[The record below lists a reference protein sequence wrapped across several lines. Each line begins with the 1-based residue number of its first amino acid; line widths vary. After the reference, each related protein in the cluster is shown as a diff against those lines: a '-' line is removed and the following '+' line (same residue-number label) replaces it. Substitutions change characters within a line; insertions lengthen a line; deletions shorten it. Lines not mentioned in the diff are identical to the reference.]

1 MMQEPIWDTDEKHKG
16 LRPVKGDLVWVVSKT
31 RGRFGALEVAD
42 IGAHGIVISS
52 WTSASFG
59 TPKICILCHDG
70 VERATTASCARTYST
85 LIDYSERVRSG
96 GSDRHR
102 GEPAWE
108 TVYYAW
114 MNDTY
119 VPIIVQREKGFGR
132 ARWAQ
137 TRDKSAYLVKP
148 INTRGKMWLN
158 RDKVHPDDWETMLKS
173 DSVCVSV
180 RVPVW
185 VARKG
190 GLFTDDAKG
199 K

>member
-1 MMQEPIWDTDEKHKG
+1 VEVEMQEPIWDKDANHKG
-16 LRPVKGDLVWVVSKT
+16 TRPVKGDLVWVVSKT
-31 RGRFGALEVAD
+31 RGRFGALEVAG

-59 TPKICILCHDG
+59 TAKICILCDDG
-70 VERATTASCARTYST
+70 AERATTASCARTYNTFS
-85 LIDYSERVRSG
+85 DYSAGRN
-96 GSDRHR
+96 HHTA
-102 GEPAWE
+102 EPAWGA
-108 TVYYAW
+108 VYYAW

-119 VPIIVQREKGFGR
+119 VPIIVQREKGYGR
-132 ARWAQ
+132 TKWAQ

-158 RDKVHPDDWETMLKS
+158 RDKVHPDDWEAMSVS
-173 DSVCVSV
+173 DAACVSV

-190 GLFTDDAKG
+190 GLFSDDAKG